1 MPIINFTNPIHV
13 VVALVLVLLCA
24 FLAQQYKKNTIPCI
38 VLLVFL
44 AILVGHTIELSA
56 VSNAAEI
63 MPFAVSIAVDEI
75 FIFVSFLFFIWLDRI
90 QVEAAKTTKDKKTK
104 SGKKDKKTGKVDD
117 KVIEDDGL
125 DVLWKK
131 V

>member
-1 MPIINFTNPIHV
+1 MPIINFANPIHV

-24 FLAQQYKKNTIPCI
+24 FLAQQYKKNTIPCV

-56 VSNAAEI
+56 LNDVTDI
-63 MPFAVSIAVDEI
+63 TPFAISIAVDEI
-75 FIFVSFLFFIWLDRI
+75 FIFVSFLFFIWLDKI
-90 QVEAAKTTKDKKTK
+90 QIEATKTTKGKKAK
-104 SGKKDKKTGKVDD
+104 SNKKDKADE
-117 KVIEDDGL
+117 KVIEKDGL

>member
-1 MPIINFTNPIHV
+1 MPIIDFTNPIYV
-13 VVALVLVLLCA
+13 IVALVLVLLCL
-24 FLAQQYKKNTIPCI
+24 FLAKQYKKNTIPCI

-56 VSNAAEI
+56 LENADI
-63 MPFAVSIAVDEI
+63 SVFAVSIAVDEI
-75 FIFVSFLFFIWLDRI
+75 FIFISFLTFLWLDRI
-90 QVEAAKTTKDKKTK
+90 QVEESKKTK
-104 SGKKDKKTGKVDD
+104 SNKKSSKKEE
-117 KVIEDDGL
+117 KVIEKDGL

>member
-90 QVEAAKTTKDKKTK
+90 QVETAKTTKDKKTK
-104 SGKKDKKTGKVDD
+104 SGKKGQKSEKVDD
-117 KVIEDDGL
+117 KVIEKDGL
-125 DVLWKK
+125 DVLFKK

>member
-1 MPIINFTNPIHV
+1 MPIINFANAIHV

-24 FLAQQYKKNTIPCI
+24 FLAQQYKKNTIPCV

-56 VSNAAEI
+56 LNDVADI
-63 MPFAVSIAVDEI
+63 TPFAVSIAVDEI
-75 FIFVSFLFFIWLDRI
+75 FIFISFLTFLWLDRI
-90 QVEAAKTTKDKKTK
+90 QVEESKKKK
-104 SGKKDKKTGKVDD
+104 SNKKSKKDDET
-117 KVIEDDGL
+117 VIEKDGL

>member
-1 MPIINFTNPIHV
+1 MPIIDFTNPIYV
-13 VVALVLVLLCA
+13 IVALILVLLCI
-24 FLAQQYKKNTIPCI
+24 FLAKQYKKNTIPCI

-56 VSNAAEI
+56 LENADVSTY
-63 MPFAVSIAVDEI
+63 AVSIAVDEI
-75 FIFVSFLFFIWLDRI
+75 FIFISFLSFLWLDRI
-90 QVEAAKTTKDKKTK
+90 QVEESKKKK
-104 SGKKDKKTGKVDD
+104 SNKKSKKDDET
-117 KVIEDDGL
+117 VIEKDGL

>member
-56 VSNAAEI
+56 LNDVSNIA
-63 MPFAVSIAVDEI
+63 PFAVSIAVDEI
-75 FIFVSFLFFIWLDRI
+75 FIFISFLFFIWLDKI
-90 QVEAAKTTKDKKTK
+90 QVDVSKTTTKGKKTK
-104 SGKKDKKTGKVDD
+104 SDKKDKADE
-117 KVIEDDGL
+117 KVIEKDGL

>member
-56 VSNAAEI
+56 LNDVSNIA
-63 MPFAVSIAVDEI
+63 PFAVSIAVDEI
-75 FIFVSFLFFIWLDRI
+75 FIFISFLFFIWLDKI
-90 QVEAAKTTKDKKTK
+90 QVDVSKTTKDKKTK
-104 SGKKDKKTGKVDD
+104 SDKKDKADE
-117 KVIEDDGL
+117 KVIEKDGL

>member
-1 MPIINFTNPIHV
+1 MPIINFSNPLYI
-13 VVALVLVLLCA
+13 VVALVLVLLCG

-56 VSNAAEI
+56 LTDTTELVSY
-63 MPFAVSIAVDEI
+63 AVSIAVDEI
-75 FIFVSFLFFIWLDRI
+75 FIFVSFLMFLWLDKI
-90 QVEAAKTTKDKKTK
+90 QIEADKKLK
-104 SGKKDKKTGKVDD
+104 SGKKSVKSDKKDEKI
-117 KVIEDDGL
+117 IEKDGL

>member
-1 MPIINFTNPIHV
+1 MPIIDFTNPIYV

-24 FLAQQYKKNTIPCI
+24 FLANQYKKNTIPCI

-44 AILVGHTIELSA
+44 AILVGHTIELSVLADTANLA
-56 VSNAAEI
+56 V
-63 MPFAVSIAVDEI
+63 FAVSIAVDEI
-75 FIFVSFLFFIWLDRI
+75 FIFISFLIFLWLDKI
-90 QVEAAKTTKDKKTK
+90 HVEASKTTKGGKKSTK
-104 SGKKDKKTGKVDD
+104 SKNQEKI
-117 KVIEDDGL
+117 IEKDGL

>member
-24 FLAQQYKKNTIPCI
+24 FLAEQYKKNTIPCL

-56 VSNAAEI
+56 LSSTADI

-104 SGKKDKKTGKVDD
+104 SGKKGQKSEKVDD
-117 KVIEDDGL
+117 KVIEKDGL
-125 DVLWKK
+125 DVLFKK

>member
-1 MPIINFTNPIHV
+1 MPIIDFTNPIYV

-24 FLAQQYKKNTIPCI
+24 FLANQYKKNTIPCI

-44 AILVGHTIELSA
+44 AILVGHTIELSVLADTANLA
-56 VSNAAEI
+56 V
-63 MPFAVSIAVDEI
+63 FAVSIAVDEI
-75 FIFVSFLFFIWLDRI
+75 FIFISFLIFLWLDKI
-90 QVEAAKTTKDKKTK
+90 QVEASKTTKGAKKSTK
-104 SGKKDKKTGKVDD
+104 SKNQEKI
-117 KVIEDDGL
+117 IEKDGL

>member
-1 MPIINFTNPIHV
+1 MPIIDFTNPIYV
-13 VVALVLVLLCA
+13 VVALVLVLLCI
-24 FLAQQYKKNTIPCI
+24 FLAKQYKKNTIPCI

-56 VSNAAEI
+56 LENADVSTY
-63 MPFAVSIAVDEI
+63 AVSIAVDEI
-75 FIFVSFLFFIWLDRI
+75 FIFISFLTFLWLDRI
-90 QVEAAKTTKDKKTK
+90 QVEESKKTK
-104 SGKKDKKTGKVDD
+104 SNKKSSKKEE
-117 KVIEDDGL
+117 KVIEKDGL

>member
-56 VSNAAEI
+56 VSNAADI

-90 QVEAAKTTKDKKTK
+90 QVETAKTTKDKKTK
-104 SGKKDKKTGKVDD
+104 SGKKGQKSEKVDD
-117 KVIEDDGL
+117 KVIEKDGL
-125 DVLWKK
+125 DVLFKK

>member
-1 MPIINFTNPIHV
+1 MPIINFANPIHV

-24 FLAQQYKKNTIPCI
+24 FLAQQYKKNTIPCV

-56 VSNAAEI
+56 LNDVADI
-63 MPFAVSIAVDEI
+63 TPFAVSIAVDEI
-75 FIFVSFLFFIWLDRI
+75 FIFVSFLFFIWLDKI
-90 QVEAAKTTKDKKTK
+90 QIEAIKTTKGKKTK
-104 SGKKDKKTGKVDD
+104 SDKKDKADEKVVE
-117 KVIEDDGL
+117 KDGL

>member
-56 VSNAAEI
+56 INDVTSI
-63 MPFAVSIAVDEI
+63 TPFAVSIAVDEI
-75 FIFVSFLFFIWLDRI
+75 FIFISFLFFIWLDRI
-90 QVEAAKTTKDKKTK
+90 QVEASKSVKDKKTK
-104 SGKKDKKTGKVDD
+104 SSKKDE
-117 KVIEDDGL
+117 KVIEKDGL